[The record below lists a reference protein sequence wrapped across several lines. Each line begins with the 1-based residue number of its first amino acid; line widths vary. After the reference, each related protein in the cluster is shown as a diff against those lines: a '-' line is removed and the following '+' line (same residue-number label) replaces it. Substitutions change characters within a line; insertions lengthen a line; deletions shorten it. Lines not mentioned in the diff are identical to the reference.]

1 MADVSIRR
9 ADGSELTV
17 IMGQLW
23 TQRAGNWSIFADQ
36 INDTEALPID
46 ERVTVVWL
54 ESEWSG
60 YVLRSGV
67 ADGFGQAV
75 IMGGSGGL
83 TKQLSA
89 SGYDNQIVARMVVDD
104 ILRESGESL
113 SLLSAAAVSSALGSW
128 VRTADSAGAQ
138 LSALTDA
145 IGAIWRMQSD
155 GSLYIGSDSWPVVS
169 PDWDHTIPQDGWH
182 PQHRCLELIP
192 SSVEALPGQTYS
204 REVGGVQIT
213 GRISSAVYRIG
224 QSGPSARLYFID
236 DRVDPAH
243 SDNLAEPLRKFVRE
257 TMRGHDLQGTFY
269 GVAKI
274 QRSDGT
280 LDFEPDDKRY
290 PIMSGVRIRVPVPG
304 AKLTIPAGS
313 RCQLVFEGADVQQR
327 VATLYEPGS
336 DVKAVA
342 RVDDSVD
349 VGTLVF
355 STVANGVLTGTYTPP
370 GGAPIPFSLGATI
383 NLRGKITSG
392 SPHFSLPR
400 A

>member
-1 MADVSIRR
+1 MADVFIRR
-9 ADGSELTV
+9 ADGSELAV

-36 INDTEALPID
+36 INNTEALPVD
-46 ERVTVVWL
+46 EQVTVVWL
-54 ESEWSG
+54 GSEWSG

-89 SGYDNQIVARMVVDD
+89 SGYDNQIIARMVVDD

-128 VRTADSAGAQ
+128 VRVAESAGRQ

-155 GSLYIGSDSWPVVS
+155 GTLYIGSDSWPVVS
-169 PDWDHTIPQDGWH
+169 AEWDHTVPQDGWH
-182 PQHRCLELIP
+182 PQHQCLELIP
-192 SSVEALPGQTYS
+192 SSVEALPGMTYS

-213 GRISSAVYRIG
+213 GRITSAVYLIG
-224 QSGPSARLYFID
+224 QSGPSARLYFVD
-236 DRVDPAH
+236 DRVDAAH

-274 QRSDGT
+274 QRADGT

-342 RVDDSVD
+342 RVDDTVD

-370 GGAPIPFSLGATI
+370 GGVAIPFSLGAAI
-383 NLRGKITSG
+383 SLRGKITSG